1 MVQKKYWLI
10 NVIGIDGYSMV
21 IHCGAQTE
29 DEAISTALFA
39 KLFNNSEDCRI
50 ATAEEADDDTFE
62 HFNSWGDI
70 QEL

>member
-39 KLFNNSEDCRI
+39 KLFNYSEDCRI
-50 ATAEEADDDTFE
+50 ATAEEADDYTINHYNEFGYT
-62 HFNSWGDI
+62 H
-70 QEL
+70 EL

>member
-39 KLFNNSEDCRI
+39 DLFTDHDDWKI
-50 ATAEEADDDTFE
+50 ALAEEADDDTIE
-62 HFNSWGDI
+62 HFNSWGYI